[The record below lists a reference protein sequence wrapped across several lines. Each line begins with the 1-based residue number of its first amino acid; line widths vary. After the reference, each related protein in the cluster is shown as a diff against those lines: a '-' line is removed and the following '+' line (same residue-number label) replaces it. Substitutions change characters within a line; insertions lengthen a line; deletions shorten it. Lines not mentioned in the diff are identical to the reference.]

1 MNARDRVRA
10 LVADR
15 AERPWYEIRAAAD
28 TDETLVVYIY
38 DEIDS
43 WFGVSAE
50 AFARDLAA
58 LDAERIEVHINSP
71 GGNAYDGL
79 AIMNAIAGH
88 PAQITTIVDGL
99 AASAASYIAIAGDE
113 VIMRPGAQMMIHE
126 AWGLAV
132 GDARDMAAMAE
143 QLDGASSALA
153 EIYAKK
159 TGGDADAMRELMRA
173 ETWFSADEAVE
184 AGLADRVEA
193 PSKSKAGGGGAAK
206 ARAFDLSVF
215 NFAGRRAAPAPRLH
229 RSPSARVRAEVTPGE
244 RRAAVPTLIEGL
256 REQLG
261 LPEDADEA
269 TVLAAVTAKLD
280 SGGAATTEPGPA
292 DEPAE
297 PTLQQIAASAKR
309 LNLRLVD
316 AEQYEQLSAQA
327 AQGAQAFARQQ
338 EQHRNHVLSEAIRTG
353 RISKGQRESYAKQL
367 ERDPEGTEAF
377 LNSLPRNVA
386 VSLEEIGHAGEPEV
400 DELGADMAAAYAK
413 VTGTNWKDA

>member
-28 TDETLVVYIY
+28 ADGAETPVVYIY

-153 EIYAKK
+153 EIYAKR
-159 TGGDADAMRELMRA
+159 TGGDVDAMRELMRA

-193 PSKSKAGGGGAAK
+193 PSKSKAGGGGGAAAK

-215 NFAGRRAAPAPRLH
+215 NYSGRRAAPAPRLH
-229 RSPSARVRAEVTPGE
+229 RSPSARVRAEVTPGKE
-244 RRAAVPTLIEGL
+244 GTMPTLIEGL
-256 REQLG
+256 RERLG
-261 LPEDADEA
+261 LPDDADEA
-269 TVLAAVTAKLD
+269 AVLEAVSARVED
-280 SGGAATTEPGPA
+280 GGTPTGEPA
-292 DEPAE
+292 PAE
-297 PTLQQIAASAKR
+297 PTLQQIAASARR
-309 LNLRLVD
+309 LNLQLVD
-316 AEQYEQLSAQA
+316 KDQYDALAAQA
-327 AQGAQAFARQQ
+327 AQGAQAFKAQQ
-338 EQHRNHVLSEAIRTG
+338 EEHRNAVLAEAIRTG
-353 RISKGQRESYAKQL
+353 RISAAQRETYARQL
-367 ERDPEGTEAF
+367 ERDPEDTEAF
-377 LNSLPRNVA
+377 LMGLPKNMA
-386 VSLEEIGHAGEPEV
+386 VPLEEIGHSGEPEV

-413 VTGTNWKDA
+413 VTGANWKDA